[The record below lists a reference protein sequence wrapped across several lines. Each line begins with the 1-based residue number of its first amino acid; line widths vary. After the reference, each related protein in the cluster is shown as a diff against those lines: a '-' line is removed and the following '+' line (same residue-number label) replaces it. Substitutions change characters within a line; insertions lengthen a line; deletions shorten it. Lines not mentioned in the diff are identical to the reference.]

1 MFTILIKMAKIRQ
14 FNERFQDEVD
24 ILQIHKESI
33 NV

>member
-14 FNERFQDEVD
+14 FNERFQDVVD
-24 ILQIHKESI
+24 ILQIYKESI

>member
-24 ILQIHKESI
+24 ILQIYKESI